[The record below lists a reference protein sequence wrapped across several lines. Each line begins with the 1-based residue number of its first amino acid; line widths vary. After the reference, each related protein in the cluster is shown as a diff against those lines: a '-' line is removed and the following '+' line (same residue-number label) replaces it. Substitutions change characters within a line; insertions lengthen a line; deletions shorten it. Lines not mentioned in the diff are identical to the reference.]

1 MSLFHSTLLHDSDS
15 TTKRKVPVQQL
26 KSELSGLRAL
36 INRRVLAAPISYSCT
51 PFANSISTITVWR
64 KESACVDLSLRL
76 DLVGVRLCAW
86 RDVPSS
92 MLSAHYLLIN
102 DSTSSWAPDLL
113 SGGLLARKWQNLL
126 RSSLS
131 LRSPVYS
138 SRSMRTR
145 FNNKLRSFCSGVLLL
160 AG

>member
-36 INRRVLAAPISYSCT
+36 ITRRVQAAPISYSCT

-113 SGGLLARKWQNLL
+113 SGGLLARKWQNYNDNHSQVTCLL
-126 RSSLS
+126 FA
-131 LRSPVYS
+131 Y
-138 SRSMRTR
+138 T
-145 FNNKLRSFCSGVLLL
+145 FQYLRSFCCCVLLL